1 MPRRKATEMN
11 YEEQLK
17 KIEEKL
23 ERYRKYVSDLEAE
36 QEELLEKKRTADVK
50 MLYQY
55 MEENHITVPEVLAVL
70 SAKSEAPKAV

>member
-36 QEELLEKKRTADVK
+36 QVELLEKKRTADVK

-55 MEENHITVPEVLAVL
+55 MEENHITVPEVLTVL

>member
-36 QEELLEKKRTADVK
+36 QVELLEKKRTADVK

-55 MEENHITVPEVLAVL
+55 MEENHITVPEVLTVL
-70 SAKSEAPKAV
+70 SAKPEAPKAV